1 MADNENV
8 SAIPEEPHFRLLD
21 LPVEVRRMILRYFL
35 VKKERIFLAYRTQRV
50 NFRELIFH
58 LQPAGDLHAGL
69 LRTSRQLAVEG
80 LRTLYGE
87 NTFTFGCKGVWLSE
101 SRYKPCQPI
110 FFVTAVGYDNAKLVR
125 SVYCDPYCA
134 RFLDE
139 KDMELYPVETT
150 MEYHDE
156 AARAIDD
163 VLKSFHGLRTLT
175 IDFSRCTAALTKT
188 SVVVL
193 MLLKLPLQELQSLDI
208 KGLADEELENFIK
221 TEALEHVDQLTRKF
235 KSVTPRSRLA
245 LV

>member
-1 MADNENV
+1 
-8 SAIPEEPHFRLLD
+8 
-21 LPVEVRRMILRYFL
+21 
-35 VKKERIFLAYRTQRV
+35 
-50 NFRELIFH
+50 
-58 LQPAGDLHAGL
+58 
-69 LRTSRQLAVEG
+69 
-80 LRTLYGE
+80 
-87 NTFTFGCKGVWLSE
+87 
-101 SRYKPCQPI
+101 
-110 FFVTAVGYDNAKLVR
+110 
-125 SVYCDPYCA
+125 
-134 RFLDE
+134 
-139 KDMELYPVETT
+139 MELYPVETT